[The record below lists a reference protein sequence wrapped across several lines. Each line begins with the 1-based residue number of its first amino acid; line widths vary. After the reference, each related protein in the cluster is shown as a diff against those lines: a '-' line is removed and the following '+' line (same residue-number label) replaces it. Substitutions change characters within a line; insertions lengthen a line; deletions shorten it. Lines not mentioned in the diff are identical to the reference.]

1 MSANFTG
8 VTFPNQK
15 VTPANDAVIRRAI
28 FDDGI
33 LTGSELFR
41 FYAYDD
47 GGAAHDLRASDHP
60 PVVPELGSNRGNFRV
75 CPTGADDRRHPYQHE
90 GHL

>member
-28 FDDGI
+28 FDLSLI
-33 LTGSELFR
+33 
-41 FYAYDD
+41 
-47 GGAAHDLRASDHP
+47 HI
-60 PVVPELGSNRGNFRV
+60 
-75 CPTGADDRRHPYQHE
+75 
-90 GHL
+90 